1 MSASFQHFAR
11 TRPTG
16 PEQGPAPAAALH
28 VEVIADLVCPFCYIG
43 KRRLDQAMQA
53 VQGPSDVSWYPY
65 QLNPDMPAD
74 GMSLEGYLSMRFGSP
89 ANVQPVLDQ
98 LAADARLEDIDLRF
112 DRIRQVPNTLRAHQL
127 MYLAE
132 TQRRDQSALAE
143 ELMTAFFSRGED
155 IGDME
160 TLVEL
165 GGRHGL
171 IPDDIRRVT
180 AEESS
185 REVVLSREA
194 QVRSSGIAGVP
205 GFLLNRRLLVIGAQ
219 NTDTLV
225 NAFDRAMF
233 GEGNDAIISPALH

>member
-1 MSASFQHFAR
+1 MSESIQHLAR
-11 TRPTG
+11 ARSGG
-16 PEQGPAPAAALH
+16 PERLPAAALH

-43 KRRLDQAMQA
+43 KRRLDAAMQA

-65 QLNPDMPAD
+65 QLNPDMPD
-74 GMSLEGYLSMRFGSP
+74 TGMSLDEYLSMRFGSP
-89 ANVQPVLDQ
+89 ANIKPVLDQ
-98 LAADARLEDIDLRF
+98 LAADALREGIEIRF
-112 DRIRQVPNTLRAHQL
+112 DRIEHVPNTLPAHQL

-132 TQRRDQSALAE
+132 TQRRNQSELAE
-143 ELMTAFFSRGED
+143 ELLTAFFRRGED
-155 IGDME
+155 IGDRE
-160 TLVEL
+160 ILVEL

-171 IPDDIRRVT
+171 SADDVCRVLDDDS
-180 AEESS
+180 A
-185 REVVLSREA
+185 RKIVLSREA

-219 NTDTLV
+219 DKDALV